1 MAAPAA
7 TSCQTL
13 SQGATTPLGS
23 ALVFASYDAGSDSAY
38 LPYPSRRIQT
48 TVDMTLALVLMDGS
62 AVTWPTTAGLNEDI
76 VCKQIK
82 STGSTLNSG
91 TIKVYF

>member
-7 TSCQTL
+7 TYCQTL

-23 ALVFASYDAGSDSAY
+23 ALVFAAYDAGSDSAY
-38 LPYPSRRIQT
+38 LPYPSRRVMT
-48 TVDMTLALVLMDGS
+48 TVDMTLALVLMDGTTVS
-62 AVTWPTTAGLNEDI
+62 WPTTAGIPEDI
-76 VCKQIK
+76 VFRQIK